1 MLKAPLYNTEGEKI
15 GEIELPEEIFGV
27 KPHKHVLWEV
37 VRAYLLNRRV
47 GTAKGKTRGEVRG
60 SSRKLW
66 PQKGL
71 GRARHGDRKA
81 PIFVGGGKAFPP
93 RPRQYGYNPPKK
105 VKKLALKMALS
116 DRARENRVLILE
128 NAPELERPR
137 TKQAVEML
145 NKLGLDGERVLI
157 VTGALNR
164 NLYLSTRNLPK
175 ASTKHYLE
183 TNAYDV
189 LWAEYLVLEKET
201 INGFKERLA

>member
-1 MLKAPLYNTEGEKI
+1 MPKAPLYNTEGEKI

-27 KPHKHVLWEV
+27 EPKKHVLWEV

-47 GTAKGKTRGEVRG
+47 GTAKAKTRGEVKG
-60 SSRKLW
+60 SGRKIW

-71 GRARHGDRKA
+71 GRARHGDRQA

-93 RPRQYGYNPPKK
+93 RPREYGYDPPKK
-105 VKKLALKMALS
+105 VKRLALKMALS
-116 DRARENRVLILE
+116 DRAKANRVIVMENIPTMEEPKTKRAIEILD
-128 NAPELERPR
+128 
-137 TKQAVEML
+137 
-145 NKLGLDGERVLI
+145 KLGLDGEKVLF
-157 VTGALNR
+157 VTGELNR

-175 ASTKHYLE
+175 VATKHHLE

-189 LWAEYLVLEKET
+189 LWAEYLVLEKDA